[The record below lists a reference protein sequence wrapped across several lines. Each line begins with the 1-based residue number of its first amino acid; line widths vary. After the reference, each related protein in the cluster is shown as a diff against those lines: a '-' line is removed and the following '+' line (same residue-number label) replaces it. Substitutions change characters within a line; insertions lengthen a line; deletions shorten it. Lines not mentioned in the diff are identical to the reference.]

1 MSESSEDKPKIIVDE
16 DWKSQVESEREKL
29 RAQETKEE
37 HGQSAT
43 TVGQPAAKTAGPQ
56 AKDNAAEDHAAEYN
70 EEAFPL
76 PPASFAT
83 LVSSLATQAIAA
95 LGQIPDP
102 VERKPVVRLDIAR
115 HVIDT
120 LDVIEQKTKGNLTA
134 DEAKMLSNLLHELR
148 MVFVHVQRNP
158 PPVDTPK

>member
-1 MSESSEDKPKIIVDE
+1 MSDQSEDKPKIIVDE
-16 DWKSQVESEREKL
+16 DWKAQVESEREQL
-29 RAQETKEE
+29 RAHESQGEQGKAAT
-37 HGQSAT
+37 SAGEPEGAT
-43 TVGQPAAKTAGPQ
+43 AAPQ
-56 AKDNAAEDHAAEYN
+56 TEDGGDES
-70 EEAFPL
+70 FPL

-120 LDVIEQKTKGNLTA
+120 LDVLEQKTKGNLTA

-158 PPVDTPK
+158 PPAEPPQP